1 MTRLAVVTL
10 CIILHSL
17 LGSAQEQRSYDEL
30 HDQWL
35 ASLSQEVKSRMDSY
49 LAAGIKSEQ
58 LRYSLAMEKI
68 PIENLEALEQAGVK
82 FTDMSNLWRKEYS
95 HRAVEF
101 ECIVIG
107 TIKRI
112 TYDTADASCFH
123 TLVEVQPERYVRA
136 SSVVR
141 RAPTLIISLR
151 SGPLSQGR
159 RRELTHEF
167 RPELGTTYV
176 FFLSNHILRYSM
188 AHTTSC
194 RYELTETTFFASEMS
209 PRVVG
214 KQVWFP
220 HSKRRQ
226 PIDEFLT
233 KIGTTINILTR

>member
-17 LGSAQEQRSYDEL
+17 SGSAQEQRSNEEL

-35 ASLSQEVKSRMDSY
+35 ASLPQEVKSRMDSY

-58 LRYSLAMEKI
+58 LRYSLAMQKI
-68 PIENLEALEQAGVK
+68 PLENLNALERAGIALN
-82 FTDMSNLWRKEYS
+82 DMSKLSRKDYS

-101 ECIVIG
+101 ECIVVG
-107 TIKRI
+107 TIKAI
-112 TYDTADASCFH
+112 TYDTSDVSCFH
-123 TLVEVQPERYVRA
+123 TIVEIQPERYVRA
-136 SSVVR
+136 TPTIR
-141 RAPTLIISLR
+141 EAPTLKISLR
-151 SGPLSQGR
+151 SGPLTQGR

-167 RPELGTTYV
+167 RPELGIRHV
-176 FFLSNHILRYSM
+176 FFLSNLILRYSM

-194 RYELTETTFFASEMS
+194 QYQLTETTFFASEMS

-214 KQVWFP
+214 EDVWFP

-226 PIDEFLT
+226 PLADFLRKIEKTID
-233 KIGTTINILTR
+233 ILTR